1 MQYDLL
7 IKNGYVVDYASAREG
22 YFDVAV
28 QNGMIAAVESSI
40 GGSAVQ
46 ELDASGKL
54 VLPGL
59 VDSHVHASAWLGGSY
74 AHTML
79 VKAGVT
85 SALDM
90 SGPGTSVLELAR
102 EYGTGLNLATIEY
115 VRPGHTVS
123 SDDPSSAELQQLI
136 TKVQRQGSLGIKLLG
151 GHYPLTVAA
160 TARAIRA
167 AAELGAYTAF
177 HAGTAA
183 HGSNIEGLLEAV
195 ELADGNPLHLAHIN
209 AYCRGTVLPEAEETE
224 QALKALAAN
233 PNISCESYLSP
244 LNGTSAE
251 IIDGLPG
258 SMVTRRCLKT
268 GGFTEDEAGMEAAL
282 LSGWAQVN
290 YPQGQEMTLLT
301 GEAARDYWRG
311 QQTLVSVSFAV
322 NPVGPRVR
330 LATAKK
336 ADGSFA
342 VDAISTDGGGIPR
355 NVLLPA
361 GLALVD
367 LGGLSLQEL
376 VAKISY
382 QPARLLGLA
391 NKGSLTAGRDADIT
405 IVDRLQRSAFA
416 TIIGGQVCYMDG
428 KVLGRG
434 GRIITTAAG
443 ADYVRSQGLEP
454 LVVDLADSSLMQ
466 KTQKR

>member
-1 MQYDLL
+1 MRYDLL
-7 IKNGYVVDYASAREG
+7 IKNGYVVDYATGREG

-28 QNGMIAAVESSI
+28 QNGLVTAVESSI
-40 GGSAVQ
+40 SGSAAQ
-46 ELDASGKL
+46 EIDASGKL
-54 VLPGL
+54 ILPGL

-74 AHTML
+74 AHAML
-79 VKAGVT
+79 IKAGVT

-102 EYGTGLNLATIEY
+102 DYGVGLNLATIEY

-123 SDDPSSAELQQLI
+123 TADPSAAELQELLER
-136 TKVQRQGSLGIKLLG
+136 VLRQGSLGIKLLG

-160 TARAIRA
+160 TARAIKTA
-167 AAELGAYTAF
+167 ADMGAYTAF
-177 HAGTAA
+177 HAGTAE
-183 HGSNIEGLLEAV
+183 HGSNIEGMLEAV

-209 AYCRGTVLPEAEETE
+209 AYCRGTVRPETEETE
-224 QALKALAAN
+224 LALKALLDN

-282 LSGWAQVN
+282 LAGWAQVN

-301 GEAARDYWRG
+301 GEPARDYWLE
-311 QQTLVSVSFAV
+311 QKTLVSVSFVV

-336 ADGSFA
+336 ADGGFI

-367 LGGLSLQEL
+367 LGGLTLQEL

-382 QPARLLGLA
+382 LPAQMLGLT
-391 NKGSLTAGRDADIT
+391 NKGSLAAGWDADIT
-405 IVDRLQRSAFA
+405 IVDRLQRSVFA
-416 TIIGGQVCYMDG
+416 TIVGGQVCYIDG
-428 KVLGRG
+428 KILGRG
-434 GRIITTAAG
+434 GKIITTAAG

-454 LVVDLADSSLMQ
+454 LIVDLADSSVLR
-466 KTQKR
+466 KARK

>member
-1 MQYDLL
+1 MRYDLL
-7 IKNGYVVDYASAREG
+7 IKNGYVVDYATGREG

-28 QNGMIAAVESSI
+28 QNGLVTAVESSI
-40 GGSAVQ
+40 SGSAAQ
-46 ELDASGKL
+46 EIDASGKL
-54 VLPGL
+54 ILPGL

-74 AHTML
+74 AHAML
-79 VKAGVT
+79 IKAGVT

-102 EYGTGLNLATIEY
+102 GYGVGLNLATIEY

-123 SDDPSSAELQQLI
+123 TADPSAAELQELLER
-136 TKVQRQGSLGIKLLG
+136 VLRQGSLGIKLLG

-160 TARAIRA
+160 TARAIKTA
-167 AAELGAYTAF
+167 ADMGAYTAF
-177 HAGTAA
+177 HAGTAE
-183 HGSNIEGLLEAV
+183 HGSNIEGMLEAV

-209 AYCRGTVLPEAEETE
+209 AYCRGTVRPETEETE
-224 QALKALAAN
+224 LALKALRDN

-282 LSGWAQVN
+282 LAGWAQVN

-301 GEAARDYWRG
+301 GEPARDYWLE
-311 QQTLVSVSFAV
+311 QKTLVSVSFAV

-336 ADGSFA
+336 ADGSFI

-367 LGGLSLQEL
+367 LGGLTLQEL

-382 QPARLLGLA
+382 LPAQMLGLT
-391 NKGSLTAGRDADIT
+391 NKGSLAAGWDADIT
-405 IVDRLQRSAFA
+405 IVDRLRRSAFA
-416 TIIGGQVCYMDG
+416 TIVGGQVCYIDG
-428 KVLGRG
+428 KILGCG

-454 LVVDLADSSLMQ
+454 LIVDLADSSVLR
-466 KTQKR
+466 KARK

>member
-1 MQYDLL
+1 MRYDLL
-7 IKNGYVVDYASAREG
+7 IKNGYVVDYATGREG

-28 QNGMIAAVESSI
+28 QNGLVTAVESSI
-40 GGSAVQ
+40 SGSAAQ
-46 ELDASGKL
+46 EIDASGKL
-54 VLPGL
+54 ILPGL

-74 AHTML
+74 AHAML
-79 VKAGVT
+79 IKAGVT

-102 EYGTGLNLATIEY
+102 GYGVGLNLATIEY

-123 SDDPSSAELQQLI
+123 TADPSAAELQELLER
-136 TKVQRQGSLGIKLLG
+136 VLRQGSLGIKLLG

-160 TARAIRA
+160 TARAIKTA
-167 AAELGAYTAF
+167 ADMGAYTAF
-177 HAGTAA
+177 HAGTAE
-183 HGSNIEGLLEAV
+183 HGSNIEGMLEAV

-209 AYCRGTVLPEAEETE
+209 AYCRGTVRPETEETE
-224 QALKALAAN
+224 LALKALLDN

-282 LSGWAQVN
+282 LAGWAQVN
-290 YPQGQEMTLLT
+290 YPQGQEMTLLR
-301 GEAARDYWRG
+301 GEPARDYWLE
-311 QQTLVSVSFAV
+311 QKTLVSVSFAV
-322 NPVGPRVR
+322 NPVGARVR

-336 ADGSFA
+336 ADGGFI

-367 LGGLSLQEL
+367 LGGLTLQEL

-382 QPARLLGLA
+382 LPAQMLGLT
-391 NKGSLTAGRDADIT
+391 NKGSLAAGWDADIT
-405 IVDRLQRSAFA
+405 IVDRLRRSAFA
-416 TIIGGQVCYMDG
+416 TIIGGQVCYIDG
-428 KVLGRG
+428 KILGRG

-454 LVVDLADSSLMQ
+454 LIVDLADSSVLR
-466 KTQKR
+466 KARK

>member
-40 GGSAVQ
+40 GGSAVR

-195 ELADGNPLHLAHIN
+195 EL
-209 AYCRGTVLPEAEETE
+209 
-224 QALKALAAN
+224 
-233 PNISCESYLSP
+233 
-244 LNGTSAE
+244 
-251 IIDGLPG
+251 
-258 SMVTRRCLKT
+258 
-268 GGFTEDEAGMEAAL
+268 
-282 LSGWAQVN
+282 
-290 YPQGQEMTLLT
+290 
-301 GEAARDYWRG
+301 
-311 QQTLVSVSFAV
+311 
-322 NPVGPRVR
+322 
-330 LATAKK
+330 
-336 ADGSFA
+336 
-342 VDAISTDGGGIPR
+342 
-355 NVLLPA
+355 
-361 GLALVD
+361 
-367 LGGLSLQEL
+367 GGLSLQEL

-454 LVVDLADSSLMQ
+454 LVVDLADSSLLQ
-466 KTQKR
+466 KAQKR

>member
-90 SGPGTSVLELAR
+90 SG
-102 EYGTGLNLATIEY
+102 
-115 VRPGHTVS
+115 
-123 SDDPSSAELQQLI
+123 
-136 TKVQRQGSLGIKLLG
+136 QGSLGIKLLG

-224 QALKALAAN
+224 LALKALAAN

-268 GGFTEDEAGMEAAL
+268 GGFTEDEAGMEEAF

-342 VDAISTDGGGIPR
+342 VDAVSTDGGGIPR

-382 QPARLLGLA
+382 QPA
-391 NKGSLTAGRDADIT
+391 
-405 IVDRLQRSAFA
+405 LQIR
-416 TIIGGQVCYMDG
+416 
-428 KVLGRG
+428 
-434 GRIITTAAG
+434 AA
-443 ADYVRSQGLEP
+443 
-454 LVVDLADSSLMQ
+454 
-466 KTQKR
+466 

>member
-1 MQYDLL
+1 MRYDLL
-7 IKNGYVVDYASAREG
+7 VKNGYVVDYATGREG

-28 QNGMIAAVESSI
+28 QNGLVTAVESSI
-40 GGSAVQ
+40 SGSAAQ
-46 ELDASGKL
+46 EIDASGKL
-54 VLPGL
+54 ILPGL

-74 AHTML
+74 AHAML
-79 VKAGVT
+79 IKAGVT

-102 EYGTGLNLATIEY
+102 DYGVGLNLATIEY

-123 SDDPSSAELQQLI
+123 TADPSAAELQELLER
-136 TKVQRQGSLGIKLLG
+136 VLRQGSLGIKLLG

-160 TARAIRA
+160 TARAIKTA
-167 AAELGAYTAF
+167 ADMGAYTAF
-177 HAGTAA
+177 HAGTAE
-183 HGSNIEGLLEAV
+183 HGSNIEGMLEAV

-209 AYCRGTVLPEAEETE
+209 AYCRGTVRPETEETE
-224 QALKALAAN
+224 LALKALMDN

-258 SMVTRRCLKT
+258 SMVPRRCLKT

-282 LSGWAQVN
+282 LAGWAQVN
-290 YPQGQEMTLLT
+290 YPQGQEMTLLM
-301 GEAARDYWRG
+301 GEPARDYWLE
-311 QQTLVSVSFAV
+311 QKTLVSVSFAV

-336 ADGSFA
+336 ADGGFI

-361 GLALVD
+361 DLALVD
-367 LGGLSLQEL
+367 LGGLTLQEL

-382 QPARLLGLA
+382 LPAQMLGLT
-391 NKGSLTAGRDADIT
+391 NKGSLAAGWDADIT
-405 IVDRLQRSAFA
+405 IVDRLRRSAFA
-416 TIIGGQVCYMDG
+416 TIIGGQVCYIDG
-428 KVLGRG
+428 KILGCG

-454 LVVDLADSSLMQ
+454 LIVDLADSSVLR
-466 KTQKR
+466 KARK

>member
-1 MQYDLL
+1 MRYDLL
-7 IKNGYVVDYASAREG
+7 IKNGYVVDYATGREG

-28 QNGMIAAVESSI
+28 QNGLVTAVESSI
-40 GGSAVQ
+40 SGSAAQ
-46 ELDASGKL
+46 EIDASGKL
-54 VLPGL
+54 ILPGL

-74 AHTML
+74 AHAML
-79 VKAGVT
+79 IKAGVT

-102 EYGTGLNLATIEY
+102 DYGVGLNLATIEY

-123 SDDPSSAELQQLI
+123 TADPSAAELQELLER
-136 TKVQRQGSLGIKLLG
+136 VLRQGSLGIKLLG

-160 TARAIRA
+160 TARAIKTA
-167 AAELGAYTAF
+167 AGMGAYTAF
-177 HAGTAA
+177 HAGTAE
-183 HGSNIEGLLEAV
+183 HGSNIEGMLEAV

-209 AYCRGTVLPEAEETE
+209 AYCRGTVLPETEETE
-224 QALKALAAN
+224 LALKALLDN

-282 LSGWAQVN
+282 LTGWAQVN

-301 GEAARDYWRG
+301 GEPARDYWLE
-311 QQTLVSVSFAV
+311 QKTLVSVSFAV

-336 ADGSFA
+336 ADGGFI

-367 LGGLSLQEL
+367 LGGLTLQEL

-382 QPARLLGLA
+382 LPAQMLGLT
-391 NKGSLTAGRDADIT
+391 NKGSLAAGWDADIT
-405 IVDRLQRSAFA
+405 IVDRLRRSAFA
-416 TIIGGQVCYMDG
+416 TIIGGQVCYIDG
-428 KVLGRG
+428 KILGRG

-454 LVVDLADSSLMQ
+454 LIVDLADSSVLR
-466 KTQKR
+466 KARK

>member
-28 QNGMIAAVESSI
+28 QNGMIVAVESSI
-40 GGSAVQ
+40 GGSAVR

-123 SDDPSSAELQQLI
+123 GDDPSS
-136 TKVQRQGSLGIKLLG
+136 
-151 GHYPLTVAA
+151 
-160 TARAIRA
+160 
-167 AAELGAYTAF
+167 AELGAYTAF

-183 HGSNIEGLLEAV
+183 HGSNIEGMLEAV

-224 QALKALAAN
+224 LALKALAAN

-251 IIDGLPG
+251 IIDGMPG

-301 GEAARDYWRG
+301 GEEARDYWRG
-311 QQTLVSVSFAV
+311 QKTLISVSFAV

-336 ADGSFA
+336 DDGSFA
-342 VDAISTDGGGIPR
+342 VDAVSTDGGGIPR

-391 NKGSLTAGRDADIT
+391 NKGSLTAGGDADIT

-443 ADYVRSQGLEP
+443 ADYVLSQGLEP
-454 LVVDLADSSLMQ
+454 LVVDLADSSLLQ
-466 KTQKR
+466 KAQKR

>member
-1 MQYDLL
+1 MRYDLL
-7 IKNGYVVDYASAREG
+7 IKNGYVVDYATGREG

-28 QNGMIAAVESSI
+28 QNGLVTAVESSI
-40 GGSAVQ
+40 SGSAAQ
-46 ELDASGKL
+46 EIDASGKL
-54 VLPGL
+54 ILPGL

-74 AHTML
+74 AHAML
-79 VKAGVT
+79 IKAGVT

-102 EYGTGLNLATIEY
+102 DYGVGLNLATIEY

-123 SDDPSSAELQQLI
+123 TADPSAAELQELLER
-136 TKVQRQGSLGIKLLG
+136 VLRQGSLGIKLLG

-160 TARAIRA
+160 TARAIKTA
-167 AAELGAYTAF
+167 ADMGAYTAF
-177 HAGTAA
+177 HAGTAE
-183 HGSNIEGLLEAV
+183 HGSNIEGMLEAV

-209 AYCRGTVLPEAEETE
+209 AYCRGTVRPETEETE
-224 QALKALAAN
+224 LALKALLDN

-282 LSGWAQVN
+282 LAGWAQVN

-301 GEAARDYWRG
+301 GEPARDYWFE
-311 QQTLVSVSFAV
+311 QKTLVSVSFAV

-336 ADGSFA
+336 ADGGFI

-367 LGGLSLQEL
+367 LGGLTLQEL

-382 QPARLLGLA
+382 LPAQMLGLT
-391 NKGSLTAGRDADIT
+391 NKGSLAAGWDADIT
-405 IVDRLQRSAFA
+405 IVDRLRRSAFA
-416 TIIGGQVCYMDG
+416 TIIGGQVCYIDG
-428 KVLGRG
+428 KILGRG

-454 LVVDLADSSLMQ
+454 LIVDLADSSVLR
-466 KTQKR
+466 KARK

>member
-1 MQYDLL
+1 MRYDLL
-7 IKNGYVVDYASAREG
+7 IKNGYVVDYATGREG

-28 QNGMIAAVESSI
+28 QNGLVTAVESSI
-40 GGSAVQ
+40 SGSAAQ
-46 ELDASGKL
+46 EIDASGKL
-54 VLPGL
+54 ILPGL

-74 AHTML
+74 AHAML
-79 VKAGVT
+79 IKAGVT

-102 EYGTGLNLATIEY
+102 GYGVGLNLATIEY

-123 SDDPSSAELQQLI
+123 TVDPSAAELQDLMER
-136 TKVQRQGSLGIKLLG
+136 VLRQGSLGIKLLG

-160 TARAIRA
+160 TARAIKTA
-167 AAELGAYTAF
+167 ADMGAYTAF
-177 HAGTAA
+177 HAGTAE
-183 HGSNIEGLLEAV
+183 HGSNIDGMLEAV

-209 AYCRGTVLPEAEETE
+209 AYCRGTVRPETEETE
-224 QALKALAAN
+224 LALKALLDN

-258 SMVTRRCLKT
+258 SMVPRRCLKT

-282 LSGWAQVN
+282 LAGWAQVN

-301 GEAARDYWRG
+301 GEPARDYWLE
-311 QQTLVSVSFAV
+311 QKTLVSVSFAV

-336 ADGSFA
+336 ADGGFI

-367 LGGLSLQEL
+367 LGGLTLQEL

-382 QPARLLGLA
+382 LPAQMLGLT
-391 NKGSLTAGRDADIT
+391 NKGSLAAGWDADIT

-416 TIIGGQVCYMDG
+416 TIIGGQVCYIDG
-428 KVLGRG
+428 KILGRG
-434 GRIITTAAG
+434 GKIITTAAG

-454 LVVDLADSSLMQ
+454 LIVDLADSSVLR
-466 KTQKR
+466 KARK

>member
-79 VKAGVT
+79 VKSGVT

-102 EYGTGLNLATIEY
+102 EYGTGLNLA
-115 VRPGHTVS
+115 
-123 SDDPSSAELQQLI
+123 SSAELHQLI

-224 QALKALAAN
+224 LALKALAAN

-282 LSGWAQVN
+282 LSGWAHVN
-290 YPQGQEMTLLT
+290 YPQEQEMTLLT

-342 VDAISTDGGGIPR
+342 VDAVSTDGGGIPR

-454 LVVDLADSSLMQ
+454 LVVDLADSSLLQ
-466 KTQKR
+466 KAQKR

>member
-183 HGSNIEGLLEAV
+183 HGSNIEGMLEAV

-224 QALKALAAN
+224 LALKALAAN

-268 GGFTEDEAGMEAAL
+268 GGFTEDEAGMEEAL

-322 NPVGPRVR
+322 
-330 LATAKK
+330 
-336 ADGSFA
+336 DA
-342 VDAISTDGGGIPR
+342 VSTDGGGIPR

-443 ADYVRSQGLEP
+443 ADYVLSQGLEP

>member
-28 QNGMIAAVESSI
+28 QNGMIAAVESGI
-40 GGSAVQ
+40 GGSAVR

-183 HGSNIEGLLEAV
+183 HGSNIEGMLEAV
-195 ELADGNPLHLAHIN
+195 ELAKAKKEIQEKDAEIDREGKIAGVFCKAYEKAVLLDPTEENVRIWAKCTRMTRDEMENTVKESRELAEVFRTI
-209 AYCRGTVLPEAEETE
+209 ADLMERLLPERGTL
-224 QALKALAAN
+224 
-233 PNISCESYLSP
+233 
-244 LNGTSAE
+244 
-251 IIDGLPG
+251 
-258 SMVTRRCLKT
+258 
-268 GGFTEDEAGMEAAL
+268 
-282 LSGWAQVN
+282 
-290 YPQGQEMTLLT
+290 
-301 GEAARDYWRG
+301 
-311 QQTLVSVSFAV
+311 
-322 NPVGPRVR
+322 
-330 LATAKK
+330 
-336 ADGSFA
+336 
-342 VDAISTDGGGIPR
+342 
-355 NVLLPA
+355 
-361 GLALVD
+361 
-367 LGGLSLQEL
+367 
-376 VAKISY
+376 
-382 QPARLLGLA
+382 
-391 NKGSLTAGRDADIT
+391 
-405 IVDRLQRSAFA
+405 
-416 TIIGGQVCYMDG
+416 
-428 KVLGRG
+428 
-434 GRIITTAAG
+434 
-443 ADYVRSQGLEP
+443 
-454 LVVDLADSSLMQ
+454 
-466 KTQKR
+466 

>member
-40 GGSAVQ
+40 GGSAVR

-115 VRPGHTVS
+115 VRPEHTVS

-183 HGSNIEGLLEAV
+183 HGSNAGVKRRALGPDHIGHHHIQNRRHRTEG
-195 ELADGNPLHLAHIN
+195 NRP
-209 AYCRGTVLPEAEETE
+209 
-224 QALKALAAN
+224 
-233 PNISCESYLSP
+233 
-244 LNGTSAE
+244 
-251 IIDGLPG
+251 
-258 SMVTRRCLKT
+258 
-268 GGFTEDEAGMEAAL
+268 F
-282 LSGWAQVN
+282 
-290 YPQGQEMTLLT
+290 
-301 GEAARDYWRG
+301 
-311 QQTLVSVSFAV
+311 
-322 NPVGPRVR
+322 
-330 LATAKK
+330 
-336 ADGSFA
+336 
-342 VDAISTDGGGIPR
+342 
-355 NVLLPA
+355 
-361 GLALVD
+361 
-367 LGGLSLQEL
+367 
-376 VAKISY
+376 
-382 QPARLLGLA
+382 
-391 NKGSLTAGRDADIT
+391 
-405 IVDRLQRSAFA
+405 
-416 TIIGGQVCYMDG
+416 
-428 KVLGRG
+428 
-434 GRIITTAAG
+434 
-443 ADYVRSQGLEP
+443 
-454 LVVDLADSSLMQ
+454 
-466 KTQKR
+466 

>member
-151 GHYPLTVAA
+151 GHYPLTVAERSGLRQSWELRRLFTPGQPLMGPISKACWRRWSWPTA
-160 TARAIRA
+160 TLCI
-167 AAELGAYTAF
+167 
-177 HAGTAA
+177 
-183 HGSNIEGLLEAV
+183 
-195 ELADGNPLHLAHIN
+195 
-209 AYCRGTVLPEAEETE
+209 
-224 QALKALAAN
+224 
-233 PNISCESYLSP
+233 
-244 LNGTSAE
+244 
-251 IIDGLPG
+251 
-258 SMVTRRCLKT
+258 
-268 GGFTEDEAGMEAAL
+268 
-282 LSGWAQVN
+282 
-290 YPQGQEMTLLT
+290 
-301 GEAARDYWRG
+301 
-311 QQTLVSVSFAV
+311 
-322 NPVGPRVR
+322 
-330 LATAKK
+330 
-336 ADGSFA
+336 
-342 VDAISTDGGGIPR
+342 
-355 NVLLPA
+355 
-361 GLALVD
+361 
-367 LGGLSLQEL
+367 
-376 VAKISY
+376 
-382 QPARLLGLA
+382 
-391 NKGSLTAGRDADIT
+391 
-405 IVDRLQRSAFA
+405 
-416 TIIGGQVCYMDG
+416 
-428 KVLGRG
+428 
-434 GRIITTAAG
+434 
-443 ADYVRSQGLEP
+443 
-454 LVVDLADSSLMQ
+454 
-466 KTQKR
+466 

>member
-151 GHYPLTVAA
+151 GHYPLTVAEQRPERSGLRQSWELIRLFTPGQPLMVPISKACWRRWSWPTA
-160 TARAIRA
+160 TLCI
-167 AAELGAYTAF
+167 
-177 HAGTAA
+177 
-183 HGSNIEGLLEAV
+183 
-195 ELADGNPLHLAHIN
+195 
-209 AYCRGTVLPEAEETE
+209 
-224 QALKALAAN
+224 
-233 PNISCESYLSP
+233 
-244 LNGTSAE
+244 
-251 IIDGLPG
+251 
-258 SMVTRRCLKT
+258 
-268 GGFTEDEAGMEAAL
+268 
-282 LSGWAQVN
+282 
-290 YPQGQEMTLLT
+290 
-301 GEAARDYWRG
+301 
-311 QQTLVSVSFAV
+311 
-322 NPVGPRVR
+322 
-330 LATAKK
+330 
-336 ADGSFA
+336 
-342 VDAISTDGGGIPR
+342 
-355 NVLLPA
+355 
-361 GLALVD
+361 
-367 LGGLSLQEL
+367 
-376 VAKISY
+376 
-382 QPARLLGLA
+382 
-391 NKGSLTAGRDADIT
+391 
-405 IVDRLQRSAFA
+405 
-416 TIIGGQVCYMDG
+416 
-428 KVLGRG
+428 
-434 GRIITTAAG
+434 
-443 ADYVRSQGLEP
+443 
-454 LVVDLADSSLMQ
+454 
-466 KTQKR
+466 

>member
-1 MQYDLL
+1 MRYDLL
-7 IKNGYVVDYASAREG
+7 IKNGYVVDYATGREG

-28 QNGMIAAVESSI
+28 QNGLVTAVESSI
-40 GGSAVQ
+40 SGSAAQ
-46 ELDASGKL
+46 EIDASGKL
-54 VLPGL
+54 ILPGL

-74 AHTML
+74 AHAML
-79 VKAGVT
+79 IKAGVT

-102 EYGTGLNLATIEY
+102 GYGVGLNLATIEY

-123 SDDPSSAELQQLI
+123 TVDPSAAELQDLMER
-136 TKVQRQGSLGIKLLG
+136 VLRQGSLGIKLLG

-160 TARAIRA
+160 TARAIKTA
-167 AAELGAYTAF
+167 ADMGAYTAF
-177 HAGTAA
+177 HAGTAE
-183 HGSNIEGLLEAV
+183 HGSNIDGMLEAV

-209 AYCRGTVLPEAEETE
+209 AYCRGTVRPETEETE
-224 QALKALAAN
+224 LALKALLDN
-233 PNISCESYLSP
+233 PNIFCESYLSP

-282 LSGWAQVN
+282 LAGWAQVN

-301 GEAARDYWRG
+301 GEPARDYWLE
-311 QQTLVSVSFAV
+311 QKTLVSVSFAV

-336 ADGSFA
+336 ADGGFI

-367 LGGLSLQEL
+367 LGGLTLQEL

-382 QPARLLGLA
+382 LPAQMLGLT
-391 NKGSLTAGRDADIT
+391 NKGSLAAGWDADIT

-416 TIIGGQVCYMDG
+416 TIIGGQVCYIDG
-428 KVLGRG
+428 KILGRG
-434 GRIITTAAG
+434 GKIITTAAG

-454 LVVDLADSSLMQ
+454 LIVDLADSSVLR
-466 KTQKR
+466 KARK

>member
-1 MQYDLL
+1 
-7 IKNGYVVDYASAREG
+7 
-22 YFDVAV
+22 
-28 QNGMIAAVESSI
+28 
-40 GGSAVQ
+40 
-46 ELDASGKL
+46 
-54 VLPGL
+54 
-59 VDSHVHASAWLGGSY
+59 
-74 AHTML
+74 
-79 VKAGVT
+79 
-85 SALDM
+85 
-90 SGPGTSVLELAR
+90 
-102 EYGTGLNLATIEY
+102 
-115 VRPGHTVS
+115 
-123 SDDPSSAELQQLI
+123 
-136 TKVQRQGSLGIKLLG
+136 
-151 GHYPLTVAA
+151 
-160 TARAIRA
+160 
-167 AAELGAYTAF
+167 
-177 HAGTAA
+177 
-183 HGSNIEGLLEAV
+183 
-195 ELADGNPLHLAHIN
+195 
-209 AYCRGTVLPEAEETE
+209 
-224 QALKALAAN
+224 
-233 PNISCESYLSP
+233 
-244 LNGTSAE
+244 
-251 IIDGLPG
+251 
-258 SMVTRRCLKT
+258 MVTRRCLKN

-282 LSGWAQVN
+282 LSGWAHVN
-290 YPQGQEMTLLT
+290 YPQEQEMTLLT

-342 VDAISTDGGGIPR
+342 VDAVSTDGGGIPR

-454 LVVDLADSSLMQ
+454 LVVDLADSSLLQ
-466 KTQKR
+466 KAQKR

>member
-7 IKNGYVVDYASAREG
+7 IKNGYVVDYATSREG

-28 QNGMIAAVESSI
+28 QDGRIAEVASSI
-40 GGSAVQ
+40 SGSAGQ
-46 ELDASGKL
+46 EIDASGRL

-74 AHTML
+74 AHAML

-102 EYGTGLNLATIEY
+102 DYGVGLNLATIEY

-123 SDDPSSAELQQLI
+123 SDDPSAAELQALI

-151 GHYPLTVAA
+151 GHYPLTVSA
-160 TARAIRA
+160 TARAIKA

-177 HAGTAA
+177 HAGTAE
-183 HGSNIEGLLEAV
+183 HGSNIEGMLEAV
-195 ELADGNPLHLAHIN
+195 ELADGHPLHLAHIN
-209 AYCRGTVLPEAEETE
+209 AYCRGTVLPETEETE
-224 QALKALAAN
+224 LALKALTAN
-233 PNISCESYLSP
+233 PNVSCESYLSP

-268 GGFTEDEAGMEAAL
+268 GGFTEDEVGMEAAVL
-282 LSGWAQVN
+282 AGWAQVN
-290 YPQGQEMTLLT
+290 FPQGQEMILLT

-311 QQTLVSVSFAV
+311 QGTLVSVSFAV

-330 LATAKK
+330 LATAKR
-336 ADGSFA
+336 ADGSF
-342 VDAISTDGGGIPR
+342 VVNAISTDGGGIPR
-355 NVLLPA
+355 NVLVPA

-376 VAKISY
+376 VAKISCW
-382 QPARLLGLA
+382 PAQMLGLV
-391 NKGSLTAGRDADIT
+391 NKGSLAVGRDADIT

-416 TIIGGQVCYMDG
+416 TIIGGKICYLDG
-428 KVLGRG
+428 RILGSG

-443 ADYVRSQGLEP
+443 AEYVRSQGLEP
-454 LVVDLADSSLMQ
+454 LVVDLADSSLL
-466 KTQKR
+466 RVR

>member
-1 MQYDLL
+1 MRYDLL
-7 IKNGYVVDYASAREG
+7 IKNGYVVDYATGREG

-28 QNGMIAAVESSI
+28 QNGLVTAVESSI
-40 GGSAVQ
+40 SGSAAQ
-46 ELDASGKL
+46 EINASGKL
-54 VLPGL
+54 ILPGL

-74 AHTML
+74 AHAML
-79 VKAGVT
+79 IKAGVT

-102 EYGTGLNLATIEY
+102 GYGVGLNLATIEY

-123 SDDPSSAELQQLI
+123 TADPSAAELQELLER
-136 TKVQRQGSLGIKLLG
+136 VLRQGSLGIKLLG

-160 TARAIRA
+160 TARAIKTA
-167 AAELGAYTAF
+167 ADMGAYTAF
-177 HAGTAA
+177 HAGTAE
-183 HGSNIEGLLEAV
+183 HGSNIEGMLEAV

-209 AYCRGTVLPEAEETE
+209 AYCRGTVRPETEETE
-224 QALKALAAN
+224 LALKALRDN

-282 LSGWAQVN
+282 LAGWAQVN

-301 GEAARDYWRG
+301 GEPARDYWLE
-311 QQTLVSVSFAV
+311 QKTLVSVSFAV

-336 ADGSFA
+336 ADGSFI

-367 LGGLSLQEL
+367 LGGLTLQEL

-382 QPARLLGLA
+382 LPAQMLGLT
-391 NKGSLTAGRDADIT
+391 NKGSLAAGWDADIT
-405 IVDRLQRSAFA
+405 IVDRLRRSAFA

-428 KVLGRG
+428 KILGRG

-454 LVVDLADSSLMQ
+454 LIVDFADSSVLR
-466 KTQKR
+466 KARK

>member
-1 MQYDLL
+1 MRYDLL
-7 IKNGYVVDYASAREG
+7 IKNGYVVDYATGREG

-28 QNGMIAAVESSI
+28 QNGLVTAVESSI
-40 GGSAVQ
+40 SGSAAQ
-46 ELDASGKL
+46 EIDASGKL
-54 VLPGL
+54 ILPGL

-74 AHTML
+74 AHAML
-79 VKAGVT
+79 IKAGVT

-102 EYGTGLNLATIEY
+102 GYGVGLNLATIEY

-123 SDDPSSAELQQLI
+123 TVDPAAAELQELLER
-136 TKVQRQGSLGIKLLG
+136 VLRQGSLGIKLLG

-160 TARAIRA
+160 TARAIKTA
-167 AAELGAYTAF
+167 AGMGAYTAF
-177 HAGTAA
+177 HAGTAE
-183 HGSNIEGLLEAV
+183 HGSNIEGMLEAV

-209 AYCRGTVLPEAEETE
+209 AYCRGTVRPETEETE
-224 QALKALAAN
+224 LALKALLDN

-282 LSGWAQVN
+282 LAGWAQVN

-301 GEAARDYWRG
+301 GEPARDYWLE
-311 QQTLVSVSFAV
+311 QKTLVSVSFAV

-336 ADGSFA
+336 ADGGFI

-367 LGGLSLQEL
+367 LGGLTLQEL

-382 QPARLLGLA
+382 LPAQMLGLT
-391 NKGSLTAGRDADIT
+391 NKGSLAAGWDADIT

-416 TIIGGQVCYMDG
+416 TIIGGQVCYIDG
-428 KVLGRG
+428 KILGRG
-434 GRIITTAAG
+434 GKIITTAAG

-454 LVVDLADSSLMQ
+454 LIVDLADSSVLR
-466 KTQKR
+466 KARK

>member
-1 MQYDLL
+1 MRYDLL
-7 IKNGYVVDYASAREG
+7 IKNGYVVDYATGREG

-28 QNGMIAAVESSI
+28 QNGLVTAVESSI
-40 GGSAVQ
+40 SGSAAQ
-46 ELDASGKL
+46 EIDASGKL
-54 VLPGL
+54 ILPGL

-74 AHTML
+74 AHAML
-79 VKAGVT
+79 IKAGVT

-102 EYGTGLNLATIEY
+102 GYGVGLNLATIEY

-123 SDDPSSAELQQLI
+123 TADPSAAELQELLER
-136 TKVQRQGSLGIKLLG
+136 VLRQGSLGIKLLG

-160 TARAIRA
+160 TARAIKTA
-167 AAELGAYTAF
+167 ADMGAYTAF
-177 HAGTAA
+177 HAGTAE
-183 HGSNIEGLLEAV
+183 HGSNIEGMLEAV

-209 AYCRGTVLPEAEETE
+209 AYCRGTVRPEMEETE
-224 QALKALAAN
+224 LALKALLDN
-233 PNISCESYLSP
+233 PNISCESYLSS

-282 LSGWAQVN
+282 LAGWAQVN

-301 GEAARDYWRG
+301 GEPARDYWLE
-311 QQTLVSVSFAV
+311 QKTLVSVSFAV

-336 ADGSFA
+336 ADGGFI

-367 LGGLSLQEL
+367 LGGLTLQEL

-382 QPARLLGLA
+382 LPAQMLGLT
-391 NKGSLTAGRDADIT
+391 NKGSLAAGWDADIT

-416 TIIGGQVCYMDG
+416 TIIGGQVCYIDG
-428 KVLGRG
+428 KILGRG

-454 LVVDLADSSLMQ
+454 LIVDLADSSVLR
-466 KTQKR
+466 KARK

>member
-1 MQYDLL
+1 MRYDLL
-7 IKNGYVVDYASAREG
+7 IKNGYVVDYATGREG

-28 QNGMIAAVESSI
+28 QNGLVTAVESSI
-40 GGSAVQ
+40 SGSAAQ
-46 ELDASGKL
+46 EIDASGKL
-54 VLPGL
+54 ILPGL

-74 AHTML
+74 AHAML
-79 VKAGVT
+79 IKAGVT

-102 EYGTGLNLATIEY
+102 GYGVGLNLATIEY

-123 SDDPSSAELQQLI
+123 TADPSAAELQELLER
-136 TKVQRQGSLGIKLLG
+136 VLRQGSLGIKLLG

-160 TARAIRA
+160 TARAIKTA
-167 AAELGAYTAF
+167 ADMGAYTAF
-177 HAGTAA
+177 HAGTAE
-183 HGSNIEGLLEAV
+183 HGSNIEGMLEAV

-209 AYCRGTVLPEAEETE
+209 AYCRGTVLPETEETE
-224 QALKALAAN
+224 LALKALLDN

-282 LSGWAQVN
+282 LAGWAQVN

-301 GEAARDYWRG
+301 GEPARDYWLE
-311 QQTLVSVSFAV
+311 QKTLVSVSFAV

-336 ADGSFA
+336 ADGGFI

-367 LGGLSLQEL
+367 LGGLTLQEL

-382 QPARLLGLA
+382 LPAQMLGLT
-391 NKGSLTAGRDADIT
+391 NKGSLAAGWDADIT
-405 IVDRLQRSAFA
+405 IVDRLRRSAFA
-416 TIIGGQVCYMDG
+416 TIVGGQVCYIDG
-428 KVLGRG
+428 KILGRG

-443 ADYVRSQGLEP
+443 VDYVRSQGLEP
-454 LVVDLADSSLMQ
+454 LIVDLADSSVLR
-466 KTQKR
+466 KARK

>member
-40 GGSAVQ
+40 GGSAVR

-183 HGSNIEGLLEAV
+183 HGSNIEGMLEAV
-195 ELADGNPLHLAHIN
+195 ELA
-209 AYCRGTVLPEAEETE
+209 
-224 QALKALAAN
+224 LKALSAN

-342 VDAISTDGGGIPR
+342 VDAVSTDGGGIPR

-454 LVVDLADSSLMQ
+454 LVVDLADSSLLQ
-466 KTQKR
+466 KAQKR

>member
-1 MQYDLL
+1 MRYDLL
-7 IKNGYVVDYASAREG
+7 IKNGYVVDYATGREG

-28 QNGMIAAVESSI
+28 QNGLVTAVESSI
-40 GGSAVQ
+40 SGSAAQ
-46 ELDASGKL
+46 EIDASGKL
-54 VLPGL
+54 ILPGL

-74 AHTML
+74 AHAML
-79 VKAGVT
+79 IKAGVT

-102 EYGTGLNLATIEY
+102 GYGVGLNLATIEY

-123 SDDPSSAELQQLI
+123 TVDPSAAELQDLMER
-136 TKVQRQGSLGIKLLG
+136 VLRQGSLGIKLLG

-160 TARAIRA
+160 TARAIKTA
-167 AAELGAYTAF
+167 ADMGAYTAF
-177 HAGTAA
+177 HAGTAE
-183 HGSNIEGLLEAV
+183 HGSNMDGMLEAV

-209 AYCRGTVLPEAEETE
+209 AYCRGTVRPETEETE
-224 QALKALAAN
+224 LALKALLDN

-282 LSGWAQVN
+282 LAGWAQVN

-301 GEAARDYWRG
+301 GEPARDYWLE
-311 QQTLVSVSFAV
+311 QKTLVSVSFAV

-336 ADGSFA
+336 ADGGFI

-361 GLALVD
+361 GLAVVD
-367 LGGLSLQEL
+367 LGGLTLQEL

-382 QPARLLGLA
+382 LPAQMLGLT
-391 NKGSLTAGRDADIT
+391 NKGSLAAGWDADIT

-416 TIIGGQVCYMDG
+416 TIIGGQVCYIDG
-428 KVLGRG
+428 KILGRG
-434 GRIITTAAG
+434 GKIITTAAG

-454 LVVDLADSSLMQ
+454 LIVDLADSSVLR
-466 KTQKR
+466 KARK

>member
-40 GGSAVQ
+40 GGSAVR

-151 GHYPLTVAA
+151 GHYPLSKACWRRWSWPTA
-160 TARAIRA
+160 TLCI
-167 AAELGAYTAF
+167 
-177 HAGTAA
+177 
-183 HGSNIEGLLEAV
+183 
-195 ELADGNPLHLAHIN
+195 
-209 AYCRGTVLPEAEETE
+209 
-224 QALKALAAN
+224 
-233 PNISCESYLSP
+233 
-244 LNGTSAE
+244 
-251 IIDGLPG
+251 
-258 SMVTRRCLKT
+258 
-268 GGFTEDEAGMEAAL
+268 
-282 LSGWAQVN
+282 
-290 YPQGQEMTLLT
+290 
-301 GEAARDYWRG
+301 
-311 QQTLVSVSFAV
+311 
-322 NPVGPRVR
+322 
-330 LATAKK
+330 
-336 ADGSFA
+336 
-342 VDAISTDGGGIPR
+342 
-355 NVLLPA
+355 
-361 GLALVD
+361 
-367 LGGLSLQEL
+367 
-376 VAKISY
+376 
-382 QPARLLGLA
+382 
-391 NKGSLTAGRDADIT
+391 
-405 IVDRLQRSAFA
+405 
-416 TIIGGQVCYMDG
+416 
-428 KVLGRG
+428 
-434 GRIITTAAG
+434 
-443 ADYVRSQGLEP
+443 
-454 LVVDLADSSLMQ
+454 
-466 KTQKR
+466 

>member
-183 HGSNIEGLLEAV
+183 HGSNIEGMLEAV

-224 QALKALAAN
+224 LALKALAAN

-268 GGFTEDEAGMEAAL
+268 GGFTEDEA
-282 LSGWAQVN
+282 
-290 YPQGQEMTLLT
+290 
-301 GEAARDYWRG
+301 ARDYWRG

-342 VDAISTDGGGIPR
+342 VDAVSTDGGGIPR

-405 IVDRLQRSAFA
+405 IVDRMQRSAFA

-454 LVVDLADSSLMQ
+454 LVVDLADSSLLQ
-466 KTQKR
+466 KAQKR

>member
-1 MQYDLL
+1 MRYDLL
-7 IKNGYVVDYASAREG
+7 VKNGYVVDYATGREG

-28 QNGMIAAVESSI
+28 QNGLVTAVESSI
-40 GGSAVQ
+40 SGSAAQ
-46 ELDASGKL
+46 EIDASGKL
-54 VLPGL
+54 ILPGL

-74 AHTML
+74 AHAML
-79 VKAGVT
+79 IKAGVT

-90 SGPGTSVLELAR
+90 SGPGTSVLERAR
-102 EYGTGLNLATIEY
+102 DYGVGLNLATIEY

-123 SDDPSSAELQQLI
+123 TADPSAAELQELLER
-136 TKVQRQGSLGIKLLG
+136 VLRQGSLGIKLLG

-160 TARAIRA
+160 TARAIKTA
-167 AAELGAYTAF
+167 ADMGAYTAF
-177 HAGTAA
+177 HAGTAE
-183 HGSNIEGLLEAV
+183 HGSNIEGMLEAV

-209 AYCRGTVLPEAEETE
+209 AYCRGTVRPETEETE
-224 QALKALAAN
+224 LALKALMDN

-282 LSGWAQVN
+282 LAGWAQVN
-290 YPQGQEMTLLT
+290 YPQGQEMTLLM
-301 GEAARDYWRG
+301 GEPARDYWLE
-311 QQTLVSVSFAV
+311 QKTLVSVSFAV

-336 ADGSFA
+336 ADGGFI

-361 GLALVD
+361 DLALVD
-367 LGGLSLQEL
+367 LGGLTLQEL

-382 QPARLLGLA
+382 LPAQMLGLT
-391 NKGSLTAGRDADIT
+391 NKGSLAAGWDADIT
-405 IVDRLQRSAFA
+405 IVDRLRRSAFA
-416 TIIGGQVCYMDG
+416 TIIGGQVCYIDG
-428 KVLGRG
+428 KILGCG

-454 LVVDLADSSLMQ
+454 LIVDLADSSVLR
-466 KTQKR
+466 KARK

>member
-115 VRPGHTVS
+115 VRPEHTVS

-183 HGSNIEGLLEAV
+183 HGSNIEGMLEAV

-224 QALKALAAN
+224 LALKALAAN

-268 GGFTEDEAGMEAAL
+268 GGFTEDEAGMEEAL
-282 LSGWAQVN
+282 LS
-290 YPQGQEMTLLT
+290 LLT
-301 GEAARDYWRG
+301 GEASRDYWRG

-342 VDAISTDGGGIPR
+342 VDAVSTDGGGIPR

-454 LVVDLADSSLMQ
+454 LVVDLADSSLLQ
-466 KTQKR
+466 KAQKR

>member
-40 GGSAVQ
+40 GGSAVR

-183 HGSNIEGLLEAV
+183 HGSNIEGMLEAV

-224 QALKALAAN
+224 LALKALAAN

-322 NPVGPRVR
+322 
-330 LATAKK
+330 
-336 ADGSFA
+336 DA
-342 VDAISTDGGGIPR
+342 VSTDGGGIPR

-454 LVVDLADSSLMQ
+454 LVVDLADSSLLQ
-466 KTQKR
+466 KAQKR

>member
-123 SDDPSSAELQQLI
+123 GDDPSSAELQQLI

-183 HGSNIEGLLEAV
+183 HGSNIEGMLEAV

-224 QALKALAAN
+224 LALKALAAN

-268 GGFTEDEAGMEAAL
+268 GGFTEDEA
-282 LSGWAQVN
+282 
-290 YPQGQEMTLLT
+290 
-301 GEAARDYWRG
+301 ARDYWRG

-342 VDAISTDGGGIPR
+342 VDAVSTDGGGIPR

-443 ADYVRSQGLEP
+443 ADYVLSQGLEP